1 MVQLIGLTIG
11 IFITT
16 NLDDLV
22 MLLLLNEEVINRRL
36 KLRELMY
43 GQILGI
49 LIIGLISWLISLGVS
64 HFVPGLTRWLGIF
77 PLLIGLRM
85 LINNIRSTTNEQT
98 LRGQTSGWRNI
109 LAITALTL
117 AGSADNLAVYIPVF
131 QRETS
136 QAVAAIV
143 LMFIPLTVG
152 WILLS
157 VLIARI
163 PPIKWALA
171 RYTDKLV
178 PVIFMLLGGWILLD
192 M

>member
-77 PLLIGLRM
+77 PLLIGFRM
-85 LINNIRSTTNEQT
+85 LISNIRSTTNEQT

-109 LAITALTL
+109 LAVTALTL

-157 VLIARI
+157 VLIVRI
-163 PPIKWALA
+163 PPIKWTLE